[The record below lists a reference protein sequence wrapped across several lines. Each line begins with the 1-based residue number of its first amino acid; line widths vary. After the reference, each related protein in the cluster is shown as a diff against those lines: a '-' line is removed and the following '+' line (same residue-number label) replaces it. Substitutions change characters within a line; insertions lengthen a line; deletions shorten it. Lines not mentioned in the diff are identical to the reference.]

1 MNNNKNA
8 EKILD
13 FIMKFKNEKGFIPSV
28 REIGKAIG
36 LSSTSTI
43 AYYLNKLEQDG
54 KIKRSGNK
62 NRAIEII
69 TPNKQIIPEFTQNDD
84 VFIDIPLLGQIA
96 AGTPILATQNIEDN
110 FKLPTNLFHGDS
122 LFMLKVRGT
131 SMINAGINNG
141 DLVIVKKQNDAE
153 NGEIVAAMW
162 NDEATV
168 KRFFKEEN
176 RIRLQPENDALSPIY
191 LDSVEILGKVV
202 GLIRKM

>member
-8 EKILD
+8 EKIYN
-13 FIMKFKNEKGFIPSV
+13 FIVKFKSEKGFIPSV
-28 REIGKAIG
+28 REIGGALG

-43 AYYLNKLEQDG
+43 AYYLDRLEKDG

-69 TPNKQIIPEFTQNDD
+69 QNEQNTFKIAQNNDD
-84 VFIDIPLLGQIA
+84 FVDIPLVGQIA
-96 AGTPILATQNIEDN
+96 AGTPILAIQNVEDN
-110 FKLPTNLFHGDS
+110 FKIPTNLFHGED
-122 LFMLKVRGT
+122 LFMLKVKGT
-131 SMINAGINNG
+131 SMINAGINSG
-141 DLVIVKKQNDAE
+141 DFVIVKKQNDAE

-168 KRFFKEEN
+168 KRLFKEKN
-176 RIRLQPENDALSPIY
+176 QIRLQPENDALSPIY

>member
-1 MNNNKNA
+1 MNNNKNT
-8 EKILD
+8 EKIFN
-13 FIMKFKNEKGFIPSV
+13 FIVKFKNEKGFIPSV
-28 REIGKAIG
+28 REIGSAIG

-69 TPNKQIIPEFTQNDD
+69 TNDTKSTENTPPVYD
-84 VFIDIPLLGQIA
+84 DFINIPLVGQIA
-96 AGTPILATQNIEDN
+96 AGTPILAIQNVEDN
-110 FKLPTNLFHGDS
+110 FKIPTNLFHGSD
-122 LFMLKVRGT
+122 LFMLKVKGT
-131 SMINAGINNG
+131 SMINAGINSG
-141 DLVIVKKQNDAE
+141 DFVIVKKQNCAE

-168 KRFFKEEN
+168 KRFYKEEN
-176 RIRLQPENDALSPIY
+176 RIRLQPENDSLSPIY
-191 LDSVEILGKVV
+191 LDNVEILGKVV

>member
-8 EKILD
+8 EKILE
-13 FIMKFKNEKGFIPSV
+13 FIIKYKNEKGFIPSV
-28 REIGKAIG
+28 REIGKELG

-43 AYYLNKLEQDG
+43 AYYLNKLQNEG
-54 KIKRSGNK
+54 KIKRSGNR
-62 NRAIEII
+62 NRAIEIL
-69 TPNKQIIPEFTQNDD
+69 NAEDEKFENMLNNDD
-84 VFIDIPLLGQIA
+84 FVDIPLVGQIA
-96 AGTPILATQNIEDN
+96 AGAPILATENIEDN

-122 LFMLKVRGT
+122 LFMLKVKGT

-141 DLVIVKKQNDAE
+141 DYVIVKKQSYAE

-168 KRFFKEEN
+168 KRFFKEKDK
-176 RIRLQPENDALSPIY
+176 IRLQPENDNLSPIM
-191 LDSVEILGKVV
+191 LDSVDILGKVV